1 MGVADFIDM
10 YIRYG
15 IIPVWLMAGFAD
27 WLCHRRTH
35 IEANAGA
42 KESVMHLAQ
51 MLEVGI
57 PLMIALIFEIDP
69 GVILIMVVGLVLHEV
84 TALWDVSYARQR
96 RDITAIEQHIHSFL
110 ELLPIC
116 AVTLVI
122 GANLETVRNAIFSSG
137 PQPFALTPSHVPL
150 TYVGGVLAAALLF
163 AALPYAEEL
172 IRCLRY
178 SRGSRSRVGAKHLP
192 DVS

>member
-15 IIPVWLMAGFAD
+15 IIPVWLVAGFAD

-35 IEANAGA
+35 IEANAGT
-42 KESVMHLAQ
+42 KESVMHIAQ
-51 MLEVGI
+51 MLEVGV
-57 PLMIALIFEIDP
+57 PLMVALIFEINLS
-69 GVILIMVVGLVLHEV
+69 VILIMVAGLVLHEA

-96 RDITAIEQHIHSFL
+96 REITAVEQHIHSFL

-116 AVTLVI
+116 AVTLII
-122 GANLETVRNAIFSSG
+122 GANLEPIRNAILGHG
-137 PQPFALTPSHVPL
+137 PRHFALTTSHVPL
-150 TYVGGVLAAALLF
+150 AYIGAVVVAAVLF

-172 IRCLRY
+172 MRCVRY
-178 SRGSRSRVGAKHLP
+178 RNDSRARSDAQRLP
-192 DVS
+192 HAP